1 MAAGNSGR
9 RRTTTRKKTT
19 ASRKTTVKRKEE
31 NAFIRDEVTVLIL
44 FAVSVLL
51 LISNFGVGG
60 AAGGFVSRVMFGIF
74 GIFAYILPIVLFL
87 VTAFSISNRDNT
99 IAAVKA
105 AAMVIAGM
113 LLCAVFELVF
123 GKKDGAGT
131 VTAFYTYASQH
142 KSGGGALGG
151 LICKVLTLSL
161 IHI

>member
-105 AAMVIAGM
+105 AAMVIAG
-113 LLCAVFELVF
+113 LAAHDTTEV
-123 GKKDGAGT
+123 DGIAYIERGYENIVEKLQGLGADITRVT
-131 VTAFYTYASQH
+131 VPEEDRMPMAR
-142 KSGGGALGG
+142 
-151 LICKVLTLSL
+151 
-161 IHI
+161 